1 MAGPKRLRLLLPA
14 SCARCKARRRP
25 DAEGIA
31 LFEQNVRPILEQR
44 CFKCHS
50 AQAEKLQGG
59 LHLDSRSG
67 WQQGGDSGPA
77 IVPGK
82 PDESLLVRALRYS
95 DDEPTQMPPDGKLP
109 EREIALLT
117 QWVERGAPD
126 PRNEVATPTKKR
138 QLNLAEERKHWAYQ
152 PLTFAAPPAVKNEAW
167 CRTPIDRFVLAKLE
181 EKAIAPNGPIDRR
194 KLIRRVYFDV
204 LGLPPTPE
212 AVEAFVADTAADA
225 YEKLVD
231 RVLADPHFG
240 ERWGR
245 HWLDVARFAES
256 HGFEQ
261 DYDRPNAY
269 HYRDFVIRALNE
281 DLPYDTFVKWQL
293 AGDEFAPD
301 DPLAMAA
308 TGFLAAGVHATQIT
322 ANQAEKE
329 RYDELDDMT
338 RTVGTT
344 FLGLT
349 LGCAR
354 CHDHK
359 FDPLSIKDY
368 YAVAST
374 FTTTVRSDYDV
385 DTAPAAYREALAAH
399 EAAGRPL
406 KAAMEA
412 FERDELPGRF
422 DAWRKSQAAPTPSW
436 VILDPAEYRSQGGAT
451 LTPVGDGS
459 LLASGTNPDFDTYTI
474 VVQTDLAN
482 ITAVRVEALAD
493 PSLVK
498 NGPGR
503 AANGNIHFTNL
514 RVVAKPLVGRRP
526 AGRSQARASAGDVRA
541 RSALHRHD

>member
-1 MAGPKRLRLLLPA
+1 MPRVFLCLLLAVAWSRPESAWAEDAPAPAKEASRPTSPEIKGAAAADPA
-14 SCARCKARRRP
+14 SEP
-25 DAEGIA
+25 DAAGIA
-31 LFEQNVRPILEQR
+31 LFEQTVRPILEQR

-59 LHLDSRSG
+59 LHLDSRPG
-67 WQQGGDSGPA
+67 WQQGGDSGPV

-95 DDEPTQMPPDGKLP
+95 DDESTQMPPEGKLP

-117 QWVERGAPD
+117 EWVQRGAPD
-126 PRNEVATPTKKR
+126 PRNEVVSGTKKR
-138 QLNLAEERKHWAYQ
+138 QLNLAEESKHWAYQ
-152 PLTFAAPPAVKNEAW
+152 PLSFAAPPRVKNEAW
-167 CRTPIDRFVLAKLE
+167 CRTPIDRFVLARLE
-181 EKAIAPNGPIDRR
+181 VKSIAPNGPIERR

-212 AVEAFVADTAADA
+212 EVEAFVADSAGDA
-225 YEKLVD
+225 YEKLID
-231 RVLADPHFG
+231 RVLASPHFG

-281 DLPYDTFVKWQL
+281 DLPYDTFVRWQL
-293 AGDEFAPD
+293 AGDEFAPE
-301 DPLAMAA
+301 DPLAIAA

-385 DTAPAAYREALAAH
+385 DMAPAAYREALAKH
-399 EAAGRPL
+399 EAAGVPV
-406 KAAMEA
+406 KAAIEA

-422 DAWRKSQAAPTPSW
+422 DAWRKSQAAPRRRGSSSIQPS
-436 VILDPAEYRSQGGAT
+436 
-451 LTPVGDGS
+451 
-459 LLASGTNPDFDTYTI
+459 
-474 VVQTDLAN
+474 
-482 ITAVRVEALAD
+482 TA
-493 PSLVK
+493 
-498 NGPGR
+498 
-503 AANGNIHFTNL
+503 
-514 RVVAKPLVGRRP
+514 RR
-526 AGRSQARASAGDVRA
+526 AGRS
-541 RSALHRHD
+541 